1 MAKKRAA
8 KRKQNPVEAVP
19 TAQPDPTPSSP
30 PADVRPTGGEP
41 WSADELSPWR
51 GLAEL
56 LLLLAERDRATRA
69 AGVGAPAPDRR
80 PSTSEASGP

>member
-19 TAQPDPTPSSP
+19 TVQPDPTPPSP
-30 PADVRPTGGEP
+30 PADVRPAGGEP
-41 WSADELSPWR
+41 SPFR
-51 GLAEL
+51 GLARL
-56 LLLLAERDRATRA
+56 LLALAERDRATRV

-80 PSTSEASGP
+80 PPTSEASGP

>member
-8 KRKQNPVEAVP
+8 KRRQNPPEAVP
-19 TAQPDPTPSSP
+19 TVQPDPTPPSS
-30 PADVRPTGGEP
+30 PADVRSAGGEP
-41 WSADELSPWR
+41 SPFR

-80 PSTSEASGP
+80 PSTSQTKGP